1 MSAKRQRKQERRAR
15 KRKVQRAHQP
25 SGQQIL
31 LKRTQKSDY
40 LKDAQIVVHS
50 GDIEKMSD
58 VILRFA
64 EPLLRSPHGVIS
76 KNVIR
81 FAIAVWNVSLL
92 PKDEQS
98 EALKPIVTMLP
109 EDDQDARYE
118 LLAAIGMLLARKQ
131 RYFANNTRVILD
143 YQITESPD
151 TLHLDVIST
160 VGTLRKEYRPPQ

>member
-15 KRKVQRAHQP
+15 KRKVQQARQP

-31 LKRTQKSDY
+31 LKRAQQSEY
-40 LKDAQIVVHS
+40 LQDAQILVNS

-64 EPLLRSPHGVIS
+64 EPILRGSQGVIT
-76 KNVIR
+76 KNAIR
-81 FAIAVWNVSLL
+81 LAIGVWNVSFL

-98 EALKPIVTMLP
+98 EALKPILNMLP
-109 EDDQDARYE
+109 EDDQDTRRD
-118 LLAAIGMLLARKQ
+118 LAAVIDMLLARKQ
-131 RYFANNTRVILD
+131 RYFAHNTRVILD

-151 TLHLDVIST
+151 SLHLDVIST
-160 VGTLRKEYRPPQ
+160 VAKEYRPPQ